1 MKYIITINQ
10 KAIIDLNAKYGFELN
25 IFDALLL
32 EFAYGWFPN
41 SKATKIFHEGKQY
54 VWIAHDLIKKNV
66 PLLGMEKDAIYRRMA
81 KLSKMGFFDL
91 HPECKILGRTFY
103 APTALLDSIHYQTE
117 GTVPK
122 PNPYGSQTEPPT
134 VLETNYNINNNNNEN
149 KYYEKVEK
157 EVEQS
162 PTPDPEKTTLV
173 ENVFEEAIEE
183 KKPTAKTKCEQP
195 AEEAKYFFEVSQI
208 LQEFEALMS
217 VKFKIPETKKLFERY
232 GQANKIIKVLQQ
244 GHSLEDCL
252 NVIKLKHSEWFN
264 DSKMRA
270 YIVPDTIFAPNNFG
284 KYLTQ
289 LQISNNN
296 PQPQNNGNF
305 NKQQQQQGSRFA
317 RSFAKHFAQDA
328 NNDVPF

>member
-1 MKYIITINQ
+1 MNILSLLSANSFLVVNKSLAR
-10 KAIIDLNAKYGFELN
+10 KVGLDSAALFADLAGSQLHWESSGKLVNGYFYRTQQDIEEQTTLSAKTQLRCLR
-25 IFDALLL
+25 IL
-32 EFAYGWFPN
+32 EDNGLVKTKLIGLP
-41 SKATKIFHEGKQY
+41 ATKHYSIDQSCLD
-54 VWIAHDLIKKNV
+54 V
-66 PLLGMEKDAIYRRMA
+66 LLKLFSTKVESSLAEREK
-81 KLSKMGFFDL
+81 
-91 HPECKILGRTFY
+91 
-103 APTALLDSIHYQTE
+103 LDSTKGIIIE
-117 GTVPK
+117 
-122 PNPYGSQTEPPT
+122 
-134 VLETNYNINNNNNEN
+134 NIIIENNNIEN
-149 KYYEKVEK
+149 IIMEEKA
-157 EVEQS
+157 EQS
-162 PTPDPEKTTLV
+162 STLFPEKNTSI
-173 ENVFEEAIEE
+173 ENVFEEVE
-183 KKPTAKTKCEQP
+183 KKPTVKTKCEIP

>member
-1 MKYIITINQ
+1 MENEKEIIQPNYYGILPANVRYCKALPPAAKVLFTELSALTNKNGYCHASNKYFAELYDVSERIVSNWFKQ
-10 KAIIDLNAKYGFELN
+10 LEQNGFIRIEIYKTQIGTARKVYIAGEPQNNNSHRKISSIAQEN
-25 IFDALLL
+25 IFSNAHRK
-32 EFAYGWFPN
+32 EFSEPQ
-41 SKATKIFHEGKQY
+41 E
-54 VWIAHDLIKKNV
+54 
-66 PLLGMEKDAIYRRMA
+66 EK
-81 KLSKMGFFDL
+81 F
-91 HPECKILGRTFY
+91 
-103 APTALLDSIHYQTE
+103 IHNN
-117 GTVPK
+117 K
-122 PNPYGSQTEPPT
+122 
-134 VLETNYNINNNNNEN
+134 NINTNNLNNKKGLEA
-149 KYYEKVEK
+149 
-157 EVEQS
+157 EQS
-162 PTPDPEKTTLV
+162 STLFPEKNNSI
-173 ENVFEEAIEE
+173 ENVFEEVE
-183 KKPTAKTKCEQP
+183 KKPTAKTKCEIP

-264 DSKMRA
+264 DAKMRA